1 MVTNCVPT
9 SPYASGLG
17 QTKPQSHNVTV
28 DQQFKQCSSQPR
40 HATWLSNCLEVLY
53 QAIRAVR
60 SVGDAWRGMARFAAV
75 GLAAVRWAWYA
86 ALHTLAGRS
95 ERLGS
100 GILELKSPLLAR
112 PVCASCFHAFL
123 LSSSHQ
129 YDTDGLLGC
138 LVLRLILH
146 IRSR

>member
-53 QAIRAVR
+53 QALRAVR

-75 GLAAVRWAWYA
+75 GLAAVRWAWYGGSPH
-86 ALHTLAGRS
+86 LGRA
-95 ERLGS
+95 EREIGVRHS
-100 GILELKSPLLAR
+100 RTQKSFVGKTSLCFML
-112 PVCASCFHAFL
+112 SCFLAFV
-123 LSSSHQ
+123 Q
-129 YDTDGLLGC
+129 PP
-138 LVLRLILH
+138 I
-146 IRSR
+146 

>member
-100 GILELKSPLLAR
+100 GILELKVLCWQDQSVLHAFML
-112 PVCASCFHAFL
+112 SCFRPATNMIL
-123 LSSSHQ
+123 MA
-129 YDTDGLLGC
+129 C
-138 LVLRLILH
+138 LAVWF
-146 IRSR
+146 SA